1 MHLASFDI
9 FDTTLIRLFG
19 RPENINVLLTG
30 KEHCQGDA
38 LERQVERE
46 NLIANP
52 AVQDLINQKRKE
64 GCQIAFLS
72 DMYLDSKFL
81 HEILKREGCMEDGDK
96 IYVSCEHNARKDTGT
111 LYDLVRKELQ
121 PDEWEHYGDNK
132 QSDVIMAEHKGIKA
146 HLIDNSYRDLAS
158 RFVVPAYLP
167 YILWILQEAR
177 HQSIQRL
184 YFISR
189 DGYILQQIAEYLPH
203 DRIELRYFF
212 TSRKALQKALENKDE
227 YELTMQYFK
236 QEGLMDDCKC
246 AMVDVGWLGTSRKMI
261 NHMLK
266 TEGIAPIHFFYFGT
280 TKNVLPDEYGS
291 YQSFLAAG
299 FLSYYMQL
307 LVEHYFS
314 ASPYPT
320 TLGYQHLK
328 NDTIVPV
335 FPDDEHYC
343 ETKIVKTNV
352 EVCKQMAETF
362 LNVGIPSADV
372 LRQWTEKSLNVLAH
386 DFFFADFSP
395 LMDLPKFDGQDFVR
409 KLKLKELLLMTTTG
423 QHITVFDK
431 GSLAIT
437 FKNLRIQRILWTF
450 HCHTGKFRSWLYHIT
465 QGNETTE

>member
-19 RPENINVLLTG
+19 RPENINILLAG
-30 KEHCQGDA
+30 KEHSQGDA
-38 LERQVERE
+38 LERQVESD
-46 NLIANP
+46 NLITNP
-52 AVQDLINQKRKE
+52 AVRDMINQMRKE
-64 GCQIAFLS
+64 GYQIAFIS
-72 DMYLDSKFL
+72 DMYLDSQFL
-81 HEILKREGCMEDGDK
+81 SEILKREGCMEDVDK

-132 QSDVIMAEHKGIKA
+132 RSDVIMAERKGIKA

-158 RFVVPAYLP
+158 RFVAPAYLP
-167 YILWILQEAR
+167 YVLWLLQEAR
-177 HQSIQRL
+177 QQNIQRL

-189 DGYILQQIAEYLPH
+189 DGYILQQIAETLPH
-203 DRIELRYFF
+203 EGIELKYFF
-212 TSRKALQKALENKDE
+212 TSRKALQKAFDNKEDRH
-227 YELTMQYFK
+227 LTIQYFR
-236 QEGLMDDCKC
+236 QEGLIDDCKC

-261 NHMLK
+261 NQMLK
-266 TEGIAPIHFFYFGT
+266 AEGIVPIHFFYFGT
-280 TKNVLPDEYGS
+280 TNSVLSEEYGS

-299 FLSYYMQL
+299 FLPYYMQL

-320 TLGYQHLK
+320 TFGYQHLK
-328 NDTIVPV
+328 NDKIVPV

-343 ETKIVKTNV
+343 ETRIVKTNV
-352 EVCKQMAETF
+352 EVCKQMAEAF
-362 LNVGIPSADV
+362 LKVETPSADV

-386 DFFFADFSP
+386 DFIFADFSP

-409 KLKLKELLLMTTTG
+409 KLKLTELILMTLTG

-431 GSLAIT
+431 GSLAMT
-437 FKNLRIQRILWTF
+437 FNNLRIQRILWSL
-450 HCHTGKFRSWLYHIT
+450 HCQTGNLRSWLYHLY
-465 QGNETTE
+465 QR

>member
-1 MHLASFDI
+1 MRLASFDI
-9 FDTTLIRLFG
+9 FDTALIRLFG
-19 RPENINVLLTG
+19 RPENINILLAG
-30 KEHCQGDA
+30 KEHSQGDA
-38 LERQVERE
+38 LERQVESD

-52 AVQDLINQKRKE
+52 AVRDMINQKRKE
-64 GCQIAFLS
+64 GYQIAFIS

-81 HEILKREGCMEDGDK
+81 SEILKREGCMEDVDK

-132 QSDVIMAEHKGIKA
+132 RSDVIMAERKGIKA

-158 RFVVPAYLP
+158 RFVAPAYLP
-167 YILWILQEAR
+167 YVLWLLQEAR
-177 HQSIQRL
+177 QQNIQRL

-189 DGYILQQIAEYLPH
+189 DGYILQQIAETLPH
-203 DRIELRYFF
+203 EGIELKYFF

-227 YELTMQYFK
+227 HQLTMQYFK
-236 QEGLMDDCKC
+236 QEGLMDNRKC

-261 NHMLK
+261 NQMLK
-266 TEGIAPIHFFYFGT
+266 AEGIVPIHFFYFGT
-280 TKNVLPDEYGS
+280 TNSVLSKEYGS

-299 FLSYYMQL
+299 FLPYYMQL

-314 ASPYPT
+314 ASPYTT

-328 NDTIVPV
+328 NDKIVPV

-343 ETKIVKTNV
+343 ETRIVKTNI
-352 EVCKQMAETF
+352 EVCKQMTEAF
-362 LNVGIPSADV
+362 LKVGIPSADA

-386 DFFFADFSP
+386 DFIFADFSP

-409 KLKLKELLLMTTTG
+409 KLKLTELLLMTLTG

-431 GSLAIT
+431 GSLAMT
-437 FKNLRIQRILWTF
+437 FNNLRIQRILWNL
-450 HCHTGKFRSWLYHIT
+450 HCKTENLRSWQYHLY
-465 QGNETTE
+465 QR